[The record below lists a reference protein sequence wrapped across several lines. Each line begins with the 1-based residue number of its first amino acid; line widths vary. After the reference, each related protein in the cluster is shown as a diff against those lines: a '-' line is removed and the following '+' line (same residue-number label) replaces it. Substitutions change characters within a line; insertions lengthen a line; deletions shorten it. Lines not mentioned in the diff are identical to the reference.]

1 MIFRDRSYMVVKWS
15 ESTCRRQVP
24 PAERPSC
31 RGVDMATAWSWTS
44 AYADR
49 SEQVLRGQVREAL
62 VATPPCNN
70 ARGTPTVRRGESCLR
85 WCCSSCLASSVEL
98 LCRCSQY
105 LGVKYFRENT
115 LQVLRVLAVF
125 RVYVLQILRV
135 PEVFPRFGTAN
146 TCRLAVFRGWGC
158 SCAFFFF
165 QDSVLQVLAICRP
178 SLLLVLRVL
187 AVPKCSQ
194 YAQYT
199 RSMKYTSTSVHR
211 FDS

>member
-1 MIFRDRSYMVVKWS
+1 MVVKWS

-31 RGVDMATAWSWTS
+31 RGMDMATAWSWTS

-165 QDSVLQVLAICRP
+165 SGFCTASTGNMSSVAIARTA
-178 SLLLVLRVL
+178 S
-187 AVPKCSQ
+187 
-194 YAQYT
+194 T
-199 RSMKYTSTSVHR
+199 RSTKMLSICAVYSEYEVY
-211 FDS
+211 FDICAPFR